1 VSSSDS
7 GAVCDDIKGGGFA
20 NEGERDTEKR
30 TRWRRVMATGTE
42 AGVTRKRVTNLQ
54 RGRMGTGGGRPGRA
68 EEGGGRIGGWRTPEF
83 RERAAY
89 ILKQPPGASRSF
101 DI

>member
-1 VSSSDS
+1 
-7 GAVCDDIKGGGFA
+7 
-20 NEGERDTEKR
+20 
-30 TRWRRVMATGTE
+30 MATGTE
-42 AGVTRKRVTNLQ
+42 AGVTRKRVTSLQ
-54 RGRMGTGGGRPGRA
+54 RGRRGGREGPAWRADGGRRE
-68 EEGGGRIGGWRTPEF
+68 EEGGEGARRTPEF